1 MSPAGGSI
9 QRYETAAP
17 LDALPKRPAAS
28 LPAVT
33 REQMREVDR
42 LMIEEYGIRLL
53 QMMENAGLNLA
64 DLVRRYLGRPLA
76 GRRVAVLAGRGNNG
90 GGGLTAA
97 RRLSAWGADV
107 HVILSAAV
115 DEFVDAAALQLGI
128 LERMNI
134 PVRRFDGALPP
145 HEILIDALIGYS
157 LAGAPRG
164 LPRELIAAAN
174 ESPAPVISLDVPS
187 GLDVDSGEAVDEAVG
202 ATATVALALP
212 KVGLLRPKAR
222 SYVGQ
227 LYLADISVPP
237 DLYERLGLSVPP
249 LFDEYPLIQ
258 LV

>member
-1 MSPAGGSI
+1 M
-9 QRYETAAP
+9 AAP
-17 LDALPKRPAAS
+17 LDALPTRAAAE

-64 DLVRRYLGRPLA
+64 GLVRRYLGRPLG
-76 GRRVAVLAGRGNNG
+76 GRRVTVLAGRGNNG

-107 HVILSAAV
+107 QVVLSAAAE
-115 DEFVDAAALQLGI
+115 EFEDTAALQLRI
-128 LERMNI
+128 LERMRI
-134 PVRRFDGALPP
+134 PAGRFDGALPP
-145 HEILIDALIGYS
+145 HEILIDAVIGYS

-164 LPRELIAAAN
+164 LPGALIAAAN

-187 GLDVDSGEAVDEAVG
+187 GLDVDSGEAPGEAVR
-202 ATATVALALP
+202 ATATVTLALP
-212 KVGLLRPKAR
+212 KAGLLHPKAR
-222 SYVGQ
+222 PYVGG

-237 DLYERLGLSVPP
+237 DLYLRLGLSVPP
-249 LFDEYPLIQ
+249 LFDECPLVR

>member
-1 MSPAGGSI
+1 M
-9 QRYETAAP
+9 AAA
-17 LDALPKRPAAS
+17 LDTLPTRLAAE

-90 GGGLTAA
+90 GGGLAAA

-107 HVILSAAV
+107 QVVLSAAAE
-115 DEFVDAAALQLGI
+115 EFEDAAALQLGI

-164 LPRELIAAAN
+164 LPRALIAVAN

-187 GLDVDSGEAVDEAVG
+187 GLDVDSGEAPGEAVG
-202 ATATVALALP
+202 ATATVTLALP
-212 KVGLLRPKAR
+212 KVGLLHPKAR
-222 SYVGQ
+222 PYVGQ
-227 LYLADISVPP
+227 LYLADISVPS
-237 DLYERLGLSVPP
+237 DLYPRLGLSVPP
-249 LFDEYPLIQ
+249 LFDECPLVQ

>member
-1 MSPAGGSI
+1 MSPAGGST
-9 QRYETAAP
+9 RSHEMAAA
-17 LDALPKRPAAS
+17 LDMLPTRLAAE

-64 DLVRRYLGRPLA
+64 DLVRRYLGPPLA

-90 GGGLTAA
+90 GGGLIAA

-107 HVILSAAV
+107 QVVLSAAAE
-115 DEFVDAAALQLGI
+115 EFEDTAALQLGI
-128 LERMNI
+128 IERMSI
-134 PVRRFDGALPP
+134 PVRRFDGALPR

-164 LPRELIAAAN
+164 LPRALIAIAN

-187 GLDVDSGEAVDEAVG
+187 GLDVDSGEALGEAVG
-202 ATATVALALP
+202 AAATVTLALP
-212 KVGLLRPKAR
+212 KVGLLHPKAR
-222 SYVGQ
+222 PYVGQ

-237 DLYERLGLSVPP
+237 DLYPRLGLSVPP
-249 LFDEYPLIQ
+249 LFDESPLIR
-258 LV
+258 LA